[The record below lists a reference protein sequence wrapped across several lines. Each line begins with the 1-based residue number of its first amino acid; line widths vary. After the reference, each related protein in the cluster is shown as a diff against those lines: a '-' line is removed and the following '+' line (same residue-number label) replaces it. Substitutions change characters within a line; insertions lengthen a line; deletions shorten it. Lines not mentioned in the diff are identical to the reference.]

1 MVPPRGDDHIER
13 FVLELMRTGCM
24 LIGLVSELTEGL
36 PTDAYPGEEAAA
48 VVIEMLCGSI
58 RTALKPADLV
68 DLRRATELIDL
79 AAARTLEHLQLACD
93 LSRRIQGDDERG
105 RTYG

>member
-24 LIGLVSELTEGL
+24 LIGLVSELIGGP
-36 PTDAYPGEEAAA
+36 PTDAYPGGEVAA
-48 VVIEMLCGSI
+48 VVIEMCGSI
-58 RTALKPADLV
+58 RTAPAPADLV

-79 AAARTLEHLQLACD
+79 TAARTLEHLQLACD
-93 LSRRIQGDDERG
+93 LSRRSQGDDERG